1 MPGPAGQE
9 LKARRRRSAAFLL
22 GSDKEAA
29 KAPDGAAAAAGERSG
44 NQPHAEAEAKP
55 VLVVQ
60 AESVPDRDPGGLQ
73 QLIEYIGFGTVDLDR
88 YFSMPYDIFRIVG
101 PEDPDSCGVAV
112 CTL

>member
-29 KAPDGAAAAAGERSG
+29 KAPDGTAAAAAERRSG
-44 NQPHAEAEAKP
+44 NQPHADAAKP
-55 VLVVQ
+55 VPVVQ